1 MKSLRSKKFGAFT
14 LIELLVV
21 IAIIAILAGMLLPA
35 LAKAKAKASRIKCAN
50 NIKQVALAFRV
61 FSNDNNDRFP
71 YKVPFANYQSAA
83 PANVPTANAPS
94 TTTAANQRAWAHFGV
109 MSNELGSAKILLCPG
124 DRPKAANSTTA
135 DFGTT
140 ANVGYHRGGGNG
152 AGTLPTY
159 PNGANVGGRDHATS
173 VAVGADA
180 DENLPNTIITLDR
193 NFQIGGTTAIPASN
207 NPQGVAGVAN
217 IVPTYNPAVPT
228 NVRATW
234 VVGAGATAY
243 FGHHDQGGN
252 LGLSDGSVQQATS
265 SALEAQVRQAQSS
278 LGLANMYFIAPY

>member
-71 YKVPFANYQSAA
+71 YKVPFANYQSAT
-83 PANVPTANAPS
+83 PANIPTANAPS
-94 TTTAANQRAWAHFGV
+94 TPTAGNQRVWAHMGV

-124 DRPKAANSTTA
+124 DRPKAGNSTTA

-140 ANVGYHRGGGNG
+140 ANVGYHRGNGNG
-152 AGTLPTY
+152 AGAVPTY
-159 PNGANVGGRDHATS
+159 GTGGRDWATS
-173 VAVGADA
+173 LAIGADS
-180 DENLPNTIITLDR
+180 DENLPNTIVALDR
-193 NFQIGGTTAIPASN
+193 NFQIGGTTAIPATN
-207 NPQGVAGVAN
+207 NPQGAGGA
-217 IVPTYNPAVPT
+217 PTATTYSPAVPT
-228 NVRATW
+228 NVRAAW
-234 VVGAGATAY
+234 VAGAGATAY
-243 FGHHDQGGN
+243 FAHHDQGGN

-278 LGLANMYFIAPY
+278 LGLGNMFFVVPF

>member
-83 PANVPTANAPS
+83 PANIPTANAPS

-124 DRPKAANSTTA
+124 DRPKAGNSTTA

-140 ANVGYHRGGGNG
+140 ANVGYHRGNGNG
-152 AGTLPTY
+152 AGAVPTY
-159 PNGANVGGRDHATS
+159 ATGGRDWATS
-173 VAVGADA
+173 IAIGADS
-180 DENLPNTIITLDR
+180 DENLPNTIVTLDR
-193 NFQIGGTTAIPASN
+193 NFQIGGTTAIPATN
-207 NPQGVAGVAN
+207 NPQGAGGAPTVT
-217 IVPTYNPAVPT
+217 TYNPAVPT
-228 NVRATW
+228 NVRAAW
-234 VVGAGATAY
+234 VAGAGATAY
-243 FGHHDQGGN
+243 FAHHDQGGN

-278 LGLANMYFIAPY
+278 LGLNNMLFVVPF

>member
-71 YKVPFANYQSAA
+71 YKVPFANYQSAT
-83 PANVPTANAPS
+83 PANIPTANAPS
-94 TTTAANQRAWAHFGV
+94 TPTVGNQRAWAHFGV

-124 DRPKAANSTTA
+124 DRPKAGNSTTA
-135 DFGTT
+135 DFTTT
-140 ANVGYHRGGGNG
+140 ANVGYHRGNGNG
-152 AGTLPTY
+152 AGTVPTY
-159 PNGANVGGRDHATS
+159 ATGGRDFATS
-173 VAVGADA
+173 IAIGADS
-180 DENLPNTIITLDR
+180 DENLPNTIVTLDR

-207 NPQGVAGVAN
+207 NPQGAAAVGN
-217 IVPTYNPAVPT
+217 IVPNYNAAVPT

-234 VVGAGATAY
+234 VAGAGATAY
-243 FGHHDQGGN
+243 FAHHDQGGN

-278 LGLANMYFIAPY
+278 LGLPNMFFVAPF